1 MCGRF
6 TLDPA
11 TTFYERFEIIN
22 RVEDLVP
29 RYNIAPGQD
38 VPVVI
43 RNSPN
48 RLICM
53 RWGLIPHWAKDER
66 IGYKMINARAETLTE
81 RPAYRGLLGSKRCI
95 VPASG
100 FYEWQETSERGKQP
114 YYIHADA
121 GDYLP
126 FAGLYDIWVNPEG
139 TEVYSFTIITTQPT
153 ANLRPIHNR
162 MPAILEPAAEEVW
175 LDPDVTTAQQL
186 TPLLHPYTIRPLDFY
201 MVSKAVNRAGYDAR
215 ELIQKMDT

>member
-6 TLDPA
+6 TLDPT
-11 TTFYERFEIIN
+11 TTFYERFEITN

-29 RYNIAPGQD
+29 KYNIAPGQD

-48 RLICM
+48 RLLLM
-53 RWGLIPHWAKDER
+53 RWGLIPHWAKEANV
-66 IGYKMINARAETLTE
+66 GYKMINARAETLTE

-100 FYEWQETSERGKQP
+100 FYEWQDTGERGKQP
-114 YYIHADA
+114 YYIHAGA

-139 TEVYSFTIITTQPT
+139 TEVYSCTIITTQST
-153 ANLRPIHNR
+153 IHLQPIHNR
-162 MPAILEPAAEEVW
+162 MPAILEPATEEMW
-175 LDPDVTTAQQL
+175 LDPDMTDPHEL
-186 TPLLHPYTIRPLDFY
+186 TSLLHPYTIRELGVY
-201 MVSKAVNRAGYDAR
+201 KVSKAVNRAGYDTPH
-215 ELIQKMDT
+215 LILKANE